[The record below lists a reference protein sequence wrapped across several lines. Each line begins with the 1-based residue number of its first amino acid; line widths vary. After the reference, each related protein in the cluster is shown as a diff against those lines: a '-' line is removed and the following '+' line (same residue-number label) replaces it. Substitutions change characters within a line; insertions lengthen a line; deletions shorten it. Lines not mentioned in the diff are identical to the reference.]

1 MRLLVDESAAISL
14 ESELAAAG
22 EAAKH
27 VKTLGLNGSP
37 DLVIFEHALRER
49 YDGIITKDRYADPDA
64 HLAAFRAMRAGLRI
78 IELRFR
84 SNAPGTGGEDAQAEL
99 VISQLDEI
107 RRALDPNSQVRH
119 LVLNGRTRA
128 VSRRLYVEDVATE
141 LERLGA

>member
-22 EAAKH
+22 EEAKH

-64 HLAAFRAMRAGLRI
+64 HLAAFRAMRDGLRI

-99 VISQLDEI
+99 VISQLD
-107 RRALDPNSQVRH
+107 RSG
-119 LVLNGRTRA
+119 GRSIPIPKSAISCSTGARGR
-128 VSRRLYVEDVATE
+128 S
-141 LERLGA
+141 LEGSTLKT